1 MLEVFPWIER
11 SFHFDFPKWMY
22 PNLVERVRGGPAR
35 AEDAVRNVPFSLMTE
50 RQGAS
55 WSIQE
60 NIGHL
65 LDIEPL
71 MLGRL
76 DDFENRL
83 PQLRAWEETN
93 SSTWEANHNARPLQE
108 LLTGFRS
115 ARSRLVERLDSLDDS
130 LIEQV
135 AFHPRLK
142 RPMRVIDLVYFIAEH
157 DDYHLA
163 KISAIKQRRQG
174 ARPKAE
180 TL

>member
-1 MLEVFPWIER
+1 MLKVFPWIER
-11 SFHFDFPKWMY
+11 SFQFDSPRWMY
-22 PNLVERVRGGPAR
+22 PNLVERIRGGPAR
-35 AEDAVRNVPFSLMTE
+35 VEDAARDVPLSLMTKRE
-50 RQGAS
+50 GTS

-76 DDFENRL
+76 DDFRQKL

-93 SSTWEANHNARPLQE
+93 GATWEANHNAQPLQE
-108 LLTGFRS
+108 LLAGFRS
-115 ARSRLVERLDSLDDS
+115 ARSTLVERFDSLDNS
-130 LIEQV
+130 LIEQA

-142 RPMRVIDLVYFIAEH
+142 RPMRIIDLVYFIAEH

-163 KISAIKQRRQG
+163 KISAIKQQEWG
-174 ARPKAE
+174 SRPRGE
-180 TL
+180 TF